1 MKKILVLSI
10 IALFFLT
17 GCTLSLF
24 SGKKESTETK
34 TTTFAVIGD
43 NEGVNDEYTRLFG
56 QIAKDPDIEFVLHVG
71 DLVANGG
78 KTEIDEFLK
87 YQQMFNLQVPF
98 YAIPGNHDTY
108 DDPDRTAFVEAFGVI
123 PRSID
128 FEQVHLVLLD
138 NAERKVG
145 FTDAEL
151 DWLEKDLQSAAGKKI
166 ILAYHR
172 PFNYPFAAT
181 FGDDET
187 KTSRASNE
195 KFQAMIS
202 NYSIAAIFNGH
213 IHTYLE
219 FPFIIYDATNT
230 SKRIPDYVSGG
241 GGQPPQDIF
250 ASIFSADYHW
260 LKVTVTDD
268 GVVVTPMR

>member
-1 MKKILVLSI
+1 MKKILFLSI

-17 GCTLSLF
+17 GCTINLF
-24 SGKKESTETK
+24 SGKKESKETN

-43 NEGVNDEYTRLFG
+43 NEGINSEYTRLFG
-56 QIAKDPDIEFVLHVG
+56 QIAKDPDVAFVLHVG

-78 KTEIDEFLK
+78 KAEIDELVTF
-87 YQQMFNLQVPF
+87 QQTFNLRVPF

-108 DDPDRTAFVEAFGVI
+108 DDPDQTAFMEAFGTI

-128 FEQVHLVLLD
+128 FKQIHLVLLD

-145 FTDAEL
+145 FSDTEL
-151 DWLEKDLQSAAGKKI
+151 DWLEKDLQSANGKKI

-172 PFNYPFAAT
+172 PFNYPLAAT
-181 FGDDET
+181 LGDDET

-195 KFQAMIS
+195 IFQTIIS
-202 NYSIAAIFNGH
+202 KYDITAIFNGH

-219 FPFIIYDATNT
+219 FPFIIHDNTNT
-230 SKRIPDYVSGG
+230 NHSIPDYISGG

-260 LKVTVTDD
+260 LKVTVNDD
-268 GVVVTPMR
+268 GLIVTPMR